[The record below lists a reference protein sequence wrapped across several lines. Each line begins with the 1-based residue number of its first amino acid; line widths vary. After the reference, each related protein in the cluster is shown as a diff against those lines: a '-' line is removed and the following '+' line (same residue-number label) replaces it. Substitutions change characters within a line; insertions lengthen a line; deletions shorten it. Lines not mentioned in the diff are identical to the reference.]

1 MRKGAF
7 HLCSRRPRV
16 YEDRPLFIS
25 LLNRSQSRSRG
36 SGDAI
41 PGFGAMR
48 RVEEAT
54 VRACMGGAT
63 AAMLWWLGFFFSR
76 KYFVG

>member
-41 PGFGAMR
+41 PSFGAMR

-54 VRACMGGAT
+54 VRAWWPRWHAWEERRLQCFGG
-63 AAMLWWLGFFFSR
+63 
-76 KYFVG
+76 